1 MEVAPF
7 LSIFTIFCRFSPFF
21 IDFHDLCTFVAIYI
35 LSRFTHFFRN
45 FFWPKWPSPQHHTFF
60 ACMVPLTIMVAFQ
73 PLKPLDP
80 LHWLTTIENHQV
92 QRLPLQNHWQ
102 IHPSKILPSIR
113 STSLKSPICTRKRS
127 GCTAAFVHSG
137 KTQVTLES
145 NRSTTSSRNPGSCDL
160 KMFRAE
166 WGCSNLFI
174 YITTKATK
182 SQQQRRSKAKVE
194 K

>member
-1 MEVAPF
+1 MAP
-7 LSIFTIFCRFSPFF
+7 
-21 IDFHDLCTFVAIYI
+21 
-35 LSRFTHFFRN
+35 
-45 FFWPKWPSPQHHTFF
+45 
-60 ACMVPLTIMVAFQ
+60 MVAFQ

-80 LHWLTTIENHQV
+80 LHWLTTIGNHQV
-92 QRLPLQNHWQ
+92 QCLSLQNHWQ
-102 IHPSKILPSIR
+102 IYHPNIFPSIR

-174 YITTKATK
+174 YITTNARK
-182 SQQQRRSKAKVE
+182 SQQQRGRQGEGWEIAEIACLEASLAASPLVKPPSFYTTANGRSSPSQWLKKRFFQDE
-194 K
+194 

>member
-1 MEVAPF
+1 
-7 LSIFTIFCRFSPFF
+7 
-21 IDFHDLCTFVAIYI
+21 
-35 LSRFTHFFRN
+35 
-45 FFWPKWPSPQHHTFF
+45 
-60 ACMVPLTIMVAFQ
+60 MVPLTIMVAFQ
-73 PLKPLDP
+73 PLKPFDP
-80 LHWLTTIENHQV
+80 LHWLTTIEDHQV

-102 IHPSKILPSIR
+102 ILHPKILPSIR
-113 STSLKSPICTRKRS
+113 STSLRSPICTRKRS
-127 GCTAAFVHSG
+127 GCTVAFVHSG

-182 SQQQRRSKAKVE
+182 SQQQRREARRRLRNSWNSLSRGQSGCQPSGQATLFLYNS
-194 K
+194 

>member
-1 MEVAPF
+1 MAPF
-7 LSIFTIFCRFSPFF
+7 
-21 IDFHDLCTFVAIYI
+21 
-35 LSRFTHFFRN
+35 
-45 FFWPKWPSPQHHTFF
+45 
-60 ACMVPLTIMVAFQ
+60 VAFQ

-92 QRLPLQNHWQ
+92 QRLSLKNHCQ
-102 IHPSKILPSIR
+102 FHHSKILPSIR
-113 STSLKSPICTRKRS
+113 SASLKSPICTRKRS